1 MTEQAQTGAPPKK
14 FSIIKLLPILVIGVA
29 LAIFLA
35 LDLDA
40 YISFDALRENKDAL
54 LNWVERWGLLASVI
68 YALIYA
74 TLVTV
79 VPPTGAVLTLTGG
92 FLFGWLAGAITVVFG
107 ATLGA
112 TALYLATRTAFADV
126 LRDRAGGAVQKMR
139 EGFQND
145 AVSYMLFLRLVPAF
159 PFFIV
164 NIVPGLLG
172 VKMRTFVVTTFFG
185 IMPGTFV
192 YAALGAGLGE
202 FIDERDPDLGLIFEP
217 QYLLPILGLA
227 VLALIPVI
235 LKRLRR
241 SKA

>member
-1 MTEQAQTGAPPKK
+1 MTEQADIQAPPKK
-14 FSIIKLLPILVIGVA
+14 FSISKILPIAIIVA
-29 LAIFLA
+29 AFAAFFA
-35 LDLDA
+35 LGLDS
-40 YISFDALRENKDAL
+40 YVSFDALRENKDAL
-54 LNWVERWGLLASVI
+54 VDWVNRWGALAFVI

-74 TLVTV
+74 GMITV
-79 VPPTGAVLTLTGG
+79 VPPTGTVLTLVGG
-92 FLFGWLAGAITVVFG
+92 FLFGWFWGGLTVVFG

-112 TALYLATRTAFADV
+112 TALFLAARTAFADV

-139 EGFQND
+139 EGFQED
-145 AVSYMLFLRLVPAF
+145 AVSYMLFLRLVPVF

-172 VKMRTFVVTTFFG
+172 VKLRTYVLTTFFG
-185 IMPGTFV
+185 IIPGTFV
-192 YAALGAGLGE
+192 YAALGAGLGD

-227 VLALIPVI
+227 VLALIPVM
-235 LKRLRR
+235 LKRLRK